1 MEEDFLRKVIRS
13 SILSLQKKGELDE
26 FEIPEISLEHPKEY
40 IHGDTS
46 TPISA
51 SIAKITGKEPFEIA
65 QKISKEIKSH
75 NISSIRE
82 STVAKPIFNNFYFSK
97 DFFID
102 NIKGILKNKNFGKNQ
117 NLKNKKVIIEYTDP
131 NVLKEFHIGHLMSNS
146 IGESLS
152 RIFEFNGAKIRR
164 ANYQGDVGL
173 HVAKAI
179 WGKKNMTPPPVSDKI
194 KDWGLAY
201 QFGSKMYEEDEQVKK
216 EINEINKKVYDR
228 SDSEINVLYDSGKKI
243 SLEYFGKIYKQ
254 LGTKFDKLF
263 FESEIYEIGKKI
275 VEDGSKKEIFE
286 KGEKGA
292 IIFKGEKYG
301 LHTRVFVNSEGLPT
315 YEAKELALAKVKYD
329 KYKYDQ
335 SVIITGNE
343 INEYFKVLLSVMSQI
358 FPDLEKK
365 TKHIGHGMMR
375 LPEGKMSSR
384 TGKVVTFEYLL
395 NKVEELVKEKI
406 KNRDLSET
414 EKIEITEKV
423 AIGALK
429 YSILKQ
435 SIGSDIIYDFDKSIS
450 FEGDSGPYLQ
460 YSLTRALSVL
470 NKAKS
475 ERIKQSFKNIPDQ
488 LSNLEKIM
496 HRFPE
501 VVEKAGKEYEP
512 HFIVLYL
519 TELAREFN
527 NYYAK
532 NKIVDKT
539 DEFSPYKVA
548 LTEAFSI
555 IMKNGLWLLGINSLE
570 KM

>member
-201 QFGSKMYEEDEQVKK
+201 QFG
-216 EINEINKKVYDR
+216 
-228 SDSEINVLYDSGKKI
+228 
-243 SLEYFGKIYKQ
+243 
-254 LGTKFDKLF
+254 T
-263 FESEIYEIGKKI
+263 KI

-315 YEAKELALAKVKYD
+315 YEAKELALAK
-329 KYKYDQ
+329 
-335 SVIITGNE
+335 
-343 INEYFKVLLSVMSQI
+343 
-358 FPDLEKK
+358 
-365 TKHIGHGMMR
+365 
-375 LPEGKMSSR
+375 
-384 TGKVVTFEYLL
+384 
-395 NKVEELVKEKI
+395 
-406 KNRDLSET
+406 
-414 EKIEITEKV
+414 
-423 AIGALK
+423 
-429 YSILKQ
+429 
-435 SIGSDIIYDFDKSIS
+435 
-450 FEGDSGPYLQ
+450 
-460 YSLTRALSVL
+460 
-470 NKAKS
+470 
-475 ERIKQSFKNIPDQ
+475 
-488 LSNLEKIM
+488 
-496 HRFPE
+496 
-501 VVEKAGKEYEP
+501 
-512 HFIVLYL
+512 
-519 TELAREFN
+519 
-527 NYYAK
+527 
-532 NKIVDKT
+532 
-539 DEFSPYKVA
+539 
-548 LTEAFSI
+548 
-555 IMKNGLWLLGINSLE
+555 
-570 KM
+570 